1 MIVGGSMKQTNSA
14 RAARVFNEW
23 YYKNKALDP
32 LFDDDDATAEQEAEY
47 KAMMDAE
54 FKDN

>member
-1 MIVGGSMKQTNSA
+1 MKQTNSA
-14 RAARVFNEW
+14 RALKVFNEW

-32 LFDDDDATAEQEAEY
+32 LFDSDYPTAEQEAEFES
-47 KAMMDAE
+47 MLDAE